1 DNVRHHPINSD
12 RCQDQCQNAKTSERA
27 SRHPRREKRN
37 LHVLSQRLH
46 FVEWQ
51 GRVQTAHLSLHRG
64 ERGSGIAFRARD
76 QADRRVVVAQ
86 LRPKERWFR
95 FLSQAVIFPI
105 AANSDD
111 FPKWFVGSVEIET
124 LADRLLPWEKSA

>member
-1 DNVRHHPINSD
+1 AINAD
-12 RCQDQCQNAKTSERA
+12 RRQEQRQHAKTSERA
-27 SRHPRREKRN
+27 RRHPRREEWN

-51 GRVQTAHLSLHRG
+51 RRVQTAHLSLHPG
-64 ERGSGIAFRARD
+64 ERGSRIAFRARD

-124 LADRLLPWEKSA
+124 FANRLL